1 MDQQPNINL
10 NYLTREM
17 RNERDREIKDSTE
30 TLYQKEMRHYTS
42 SPKKKSIISR
52 SISNILLFSAL
63 LSNRKLKPRSWLLI
77 LLPMSRKRFFF
88 VK

>member
-42 SPKKKSIISR
+42 SPKKKKYYKQKH
-52 SISNILLFSAL
+52 F
-63 LSNRKLKPRSWLLI
+63 
-77 LLPMSRKRFFF
+77 
-88 VK
+88 